1 MTEVRKCSSVFIS
14 KEKRKLRDAVGFY
27 IELWNGKRHSD
38 IRYHVH
44 TN

>member
-1 MTEVRKCSSVFIS
+1 MTEVRKCSSFFIS
-14 KEKRKLRDAVGFY
+14 KEKESCETWLGY

-38 IRYHVH
+38 IRSHLH